1 MYLSKN
7 YERTRLTYT
16 WSIID
21 VSEENKE
28 LIDMM
33 VEMDGIEFINYEEFK
48 LNLELLERGQWL
60 AVYTDLIGVWFG
72 EESRNQIAD
81 LLIEYGSTF

>member
-7 YERTRLTYT
+7 YERNHLTYT
-16 WSIID
+16 WDIID
-21 VSEENKE
+21 VTEENKK

-33 VEMDGIEFINYEEFK
+33 VEMDGIEFLGYETFR
-48 LNLELLERGQWL
+48 LNLELLEKGQWL
-60 AVYTDLIGVWFG
+60 GVYTDLIGVWFG

-81 LLIEYGSTF
+81 LLIEYGSAF

>member
-21 VSEENKE
+21 VSEENKK
-28 LIDMM
+28 LIFMI
-33 VEMDGIEFINYEEFK
+33 VEKEGI
-48 LNLELLERGQWL
+48 
-60 AVYTDLIGVWFG
+60 
-72 EESRNQIAD
+72 
-81 LLIEYGSTF
+81 